1 MVRQYF
7 ITKGLFK
14 FFFFRKRHLNVLK
27 NVLFP
32 KIYFERDIIPT
43 KV

>member
-7 ITKGLFK
+7 ITKELFK
-14 FFFFRKRHLNVLK
+14 FFFRKRHLKVLK